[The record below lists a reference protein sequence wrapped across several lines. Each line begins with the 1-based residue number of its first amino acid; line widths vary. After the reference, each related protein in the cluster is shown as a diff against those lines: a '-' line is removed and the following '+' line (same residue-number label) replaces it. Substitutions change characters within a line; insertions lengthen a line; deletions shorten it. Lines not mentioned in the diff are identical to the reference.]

1 MTYFAY
7 SRNSS
12 IVRHRFEIALILF
25 WLCGL
30 LTGSII
36 CLFLEP
42 SVSLLMRSAVFQP
55 VSIVG
60 LFVSVFLPLICSYLS
75 FLTNNRIAVLLVCF
89 LKAAAYAF
97 SGVMMSLCFG
107 SASWL
112 FRFLF
117 LFSDN
122 CFLVILCFLWFQC
135 GDRLSPLS
143 SKDFLVCTVFG
154 LLFVSVDYFVIS
166 PFLMGLF

>member
-1 MTYFAY
+1 MAGYAN
-7 SRNSS
+7 SRYQFFIS
-12 IVRHRFEIALILF
+12 HRYRISLCIF
-25 WLCGL
+25 WLLGISVGCWISQVL
-30 LTGSII
+30 K
-36 CLFLEP
+36 P
-42 SVSLLMRSAVFQP
+42 SFFLLMRSVVCQP

-60 LFVSVFLPLICSYLS
+60 LFTSIFLPLICSYLS

-122 CFLVILCFLWFQC
+122 CFLVILCFLWFRC

-154 LLFVSVDYFVIS
+154 LLFASVDYFVIS